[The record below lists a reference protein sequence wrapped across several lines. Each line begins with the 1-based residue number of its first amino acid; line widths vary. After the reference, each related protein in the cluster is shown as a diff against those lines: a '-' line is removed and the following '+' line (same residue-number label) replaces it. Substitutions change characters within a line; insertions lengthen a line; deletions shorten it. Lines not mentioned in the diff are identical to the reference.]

1 MKKLPRVWFRY
12 QSHHCIISK
21 YTKGKHLS
29 QFQVLKSFALQF
41 NIRFARQGY
50 PNLFH
55 FHIYK
60 LRFYSNFTPHVTL
73 PFGRTLP
80 YAQNN
85 DMPLQGRCIAGLFMW
100 LLFRF
105 IFSNSFP
112 CTTQSSCCQN
122 IKVIPTLTMVVG
134 ESHVQE
140 IQVGMQIKLIQ

>member
-1 MKKLPRVWFRY
+1 MILEWSLFFTIWSMVYIVKISFILYKHVTISDNFLEIECVLNSFFK
-12 QSHHCIISK
+12 QSYNTSK
-21 YTKGKHLS
+21 IVLS
-29 QFQVLKSFALQF
+29 GLSTLSHFLY
-41 NIRFARQGY
+41 G
-50 PNLFH
+50 FH

-112 CTTQSSCCQN
+112 CTT
-122 IKVIPTLTMVVG
+122 
-134 ESHVQE
+134 
-140 IQVGMQIKLIQ
+140 